1 MDYLSVDRA
10 HCNCSS
16 GNSCNCDTRRRQSDK
31 PKRNNNNNTMA
42 KCHSNPYHMDRLA
55 HQIAHLRSSLRG
67 DPHRDVTPSTSQTL
81 PAIVTTDVDGPT
93 SSSPAPLSG
102 SGSGDSADEA
112 TFPPKNTA
120 ATRRSFFRRG
130 RRSPTLSH
138 HSGGGGGGHNNHKV
152 TAMLLLVSFAFLVT
166 AVPVTIIQIFFFH
179 IHAEYMKKHEEAA
192 AGGAEVTMDTE
203 RLYAKVLLATAIG
216 RVLAYGNH
224 ASNFFL
230 YCISGQK
237 FRDEVRQLW
246 WGSSRRR
253 RMRHRRQLTCGISM
267 QHSSSSSSSQKFLIR
282 SDNASCV
289 HITINNDKTKAAN
302 V

>member
-1 MDYLSVDRA
+1 MRSRASLANRVNERTRTHRKKALREKGTRAHGMTSLDVIGPSFVLFHLGKMDYLSVDRA

-16 GNSCNCDTRRRQSDK
+16 GNSCNCDSRQRRCDK
-31 PKRNNNNNTMA
+31 EKKNKTLA

-55 HQIAHLRSSLRG
+55 RQIATLRTSLRG
-67 DPHRDVTPSTSQTL
+67 HPMERDLAAPTSQTL
-81 PAIVTTDVDGPT
+81 PAIVTTDVDGP
-93 SSSPAPLSG
+93 SSTSPAPLSG

-112 TFPPKNTA
+112 IFAPKNTA
-120 ATRRSFFRRG
+120 AQRRSCFRRG
-130 RRSPTLSH
+130 RRSPTPSSS
-138 HSGGGGGGHNNHKV
+138 SGGGGGGHNNHKV

-179 IHAEYMKKHEEAA
+179 IQAEYMKRHEAA
-192 AGGAEVTMDTE
+192 ETGGEPVTIETE

-237 FRDEVRQLW
+237 FRDEV
-246 WGSSRRR
+246 SR
-253 RMRHRRQLTCGISM
+253 L
-267 QHSSSSSSSQKFLIR
+267 
-282 SDNASCV
+282 
-289 HITINNDKTKAAN
+289 
-302 V
+302 